1 MSLKAIAK
9 ELGLS
14 VTTVSRA
21 LNGYDDVSQETRARV
36 EAEAQRRGYRPNTF
50 ARRLKMGKID
60 AVGLVFPV
68 HPVPLNNSVFMDM
81 VGEISRELAQ
91 HEVDLL
97 LIADDDDADKHGYMR
112 MVQGRRVDAL
122 IVAHTLDNDPRLQQL
137 QLAGF
142 PFLALGRSKLAQP
155 YAWFDFDN
163 YAGTFNATNYLM
175 SLGHNRIAMLGENH
189 SQAFIIQ
196 RRNGYLDA
204 LARQKYTTEYLRALP
219 PTRRAGYKAVQE
231 LMALPTPP
239 TAIITD
245 CNSHGDGAAM
255 ALQHMGLLTG
265 EKRVSL
271 VVYDGLPVDSIVE
284 AEVAAVIQSTR
295 AGVGKQIAT
304 MVLSLISGN
313 PVQDLQVL
321 WQPEFTPGI
330 TTNPPCVL
338 P

>member
-9 ELGLS
+9 QLSLS

-21 LNGYDDVSQETRARV
+21 LNGYDDVAQETRERV

-68 HPVPLNNSVFMDM
+68 HPVPLSNSVFMDM

-97 LIADDDDADKHGYMR
+97 LIADDDLADKHSYMR
-112 MVQGRRVDAL
+112 MVQSRRVDAL
-122 IVAHTLDNDPRLQQL
+122 IVAHTLENDPRLRQL

-142 PFLALGRSKLAQP
+142 PFLALGRSQLDQP

-163 YAGTFNATNYLM
+163 YAGTWHATRQLI
-175 SLGHNRIAMLGENH
+175 SLGHQRIALLGENS
-189 SQAFIIQ
+189 SQAFIAQ

-204 LARQKYTTEYLRALP
+204 LAQQHLSTEYRREMP
-219 PTRRAGYKAVQE
+219 PSRRAGYQTTLE
-231 LMALPTPP
+231 LMALPQPP

-245 CNSHGDGAAM
+245 CNSQGDGAAM
-255 ALQHMGLLTG
+255 ALQQLGKLSG
-265 EKRVSL
+265 ELAVSL
-271 VVYDGLPVDSIVE
+271 VVYDGLPIDSIVE
-284 AEVAAVIQSTR
+284 TDVAAVIQSSR
-295 AGVGKQIAT
+295 QGVGKQIAD
-304 MVLSLISGN
+304 MILRLIGGEA
-313 PVQDLQVL
+313 VDTLQVL
-321 WQPEFTPGI
+321 WQPDFTTGV
-330 TTNPPCVL
+330 TVNPPA
-338 P
+338 

>member
-9 ELGLS
+9 QLSLS

-21 LNGYDDVSQETRARV
+21 LNGYDDVSQETKARV

-97 LIADDDDADKHGYMR
+97 LIADDDAADQHGFMR

-137 QLAGF
+137 QSAGF
-142 PFLALGRSKLAQP
+142 PFLALGRSQLAQP

-163 YAGTFNATNYLM
+163 YAGTFNATNYLI
-175 SLGHNRIAMLGENH
+175 SLGHERIALLSENN
-189 SQAFIIQ
+189 SQAFITQ
-196 RRNGYLDA
+196 RRNGFLDA
-204 LARQKYTTEYLRALP
+204 IASSQLTTNYLRPLSP
-219 PTRRAGYKAVQE
+219 NRRAGYRTVQE
-231 LMALPTPP
+231 LMALPAPP

-255 ALQHMGLLTG
+255 ALQHMGLLEG
-265 EKRVSL
+265 DKRVSL
-271 VVYDGLPVDSIVE
+271 VVYDGLPLDSIVE
-284 AEVAAVIQSTR
+284 TEVAAVIQSTR
-295 AGVGKQIAT
+295 SGVGKQIAS
-304 MVLSLISGN
+304 MVLSLISGE
-313 PVQDLQVL
+313 PVEALQVL
-321 WQPEFTPGI
+321 WQPEFTPGV
-330 TTNPPCVL
+330 TTNPPA
-338 P
+338 